1 MILQIQL
8 SCEKIMLPLV
18 QNTAVKFYIKGVQS
32 NHRFDVSVPFSI
44 CYVGPLLNVL
54 LSIDKD
60 FYGSELSEYIRSKV
74 LFTKKSIKR
83 IFAKIAKELDD
94 ENKRIKA
101 QAVKRTVDLKKQL
114 IEVDESK
121 VSEEV
126 KDSLRSEMI
135 FESLLQAH
143 AQALSE

>member
-1 MILQIQL
+1 MQNKLIAYLITFVLILSGVFYAYTQYVQMNNKINIQAQAVKDLKNEKQQLQKAKEEAEANLQIL
-8 SCEKIMLPLV
+8 
-18 QNTAVKFYIKGVQS
+18 
-32 NHRFDVSVPFSI
+32 
-44 CYVGPLLNVL
+44 
-54 LSIDKD
+54 KD
-60 FYGSELSEYIRSKV
+60 ISARS
-74 LFTKKSIKR
+74 
-83 IFAKIAKELDD
+83 AKIAKELDD